1 VPLARQRRWTV
12 RIAPLPIC
20 AAICL
25 IAYSAGRGGPAG
37 AAPWYSIVP
46 PLVAVGMALATNRVF
61 PSLGVGVV
69 VGGLLHAGGSS
80 SAGLWWPLT
89 GLADAARCVGQ
100 SVWPASG
107 DPAHLQI
114 LLLVVL
120 MMAMVSVTLVGGGLH
135 GVAQWLARYAR
146 SPQSTQFVTV
156 LMGLAVFFDDYA
168 NTMIVGPT
176 MRPLSDRQRVSREKL
191 AFIVDATA
199 APVAGI
205 ALVSTWIGYEV
216 GLLGKTADSLG
227 LAKDGYAMFL
237 DAVGFRYYCLG
248 MIAFMVANALS
259 GEDFAA
265 MAGAERRARQLGKPL
280 DDGARPLTTRAFTAV
295 QPHPRAR
302 VLARVGIVPVLCLL
316 LAFLGG
322 MWATGGGWAAFAAD
336 RLAPLRISVWREA
349 LNQADNN
356 LLLTVAA
363 AFGLLVAVLMT
374 LAVSRAPAPAAAKA
388 MLLGARS
395 SLLPIAILVMAW
407 SLTETCGALG
417 TGPFL
422 ASILVGSLP
431 PAIYPPL
438 VFVVACL
445 ISFATGTSWGT
456 MAILIPT
463 ALPVAFQ
470 LDGQSYGLVT
480 MISIAAV
487 LDGAIFGDH
496 CSPISDTTILSS
508 AASSCDH
515 LAHVRTQL
523 PYSLLVAGLA
533 LSIGYV
539 PAALGVPC
547 WVGSLGSAAVS
558 AVLFLGL
565 WLFRRRP
572 HGLPAVGPYQ
582 GERTGE

>member
-1 VPLARQRRWTV
+1 MPLAKKRGWIL
-12 RIAPLPIC
+12 RIAPVAVC

-25 IAYSAGRGGPAG
+25 VAYSAGRGRPAG
-37 AAPWYSIVP
+37 AAPWYSVVP
-46 PLVAVGMALATNRVF
+46 PLVAVAMALATNRVF
-61 PSLGVGVV
+61 PSLGVAVV
-69 VGGLLHAGGSS
+69 VGGLLHAGGGTSG
-80 SAGLWWPLT
+80 GLWWPLT
-89 GLADAARCVGQ
+89 GFTDAARCVGQ
-100 SVWPASG
+100 SVWPANG

-135 GVAQWLARYAR
+135 GVAHWLARYAR

-156 LMGLAVFFDDYA
+156 LMGLVVFFDDYA

-199 APVAGI
+199 APVAGL

-227 LAKDGYAMFL
+227 LVKDGYAMFL
-237 DAVGFRYYCLG
+237 DAVGFRFYCLG
-248 MIAFMVANALS
+248 MIAFMVWNALS

-265 MAGAERRARQLGKPL
+265 MAVAERRARQLGKPL

-322 MWATGGGWAAFAAD
+322 MWVSGGGWAAFAAD

-356 LLLTVAA
+356 LLLTLAA
-363 AFGLLVAVLMT
+363 AFALLVAVLMT
-374 LAVSRAPAPAAAKA
+374 LTVARAPAPAVAKA
-388 MLLGARS
+388 MFLGARS
-395 SLLPIAILVMAW
+395 SLLPVSILVMAW
-407 SLTETCGALG
+407 SLTETCDALG

-431 PAIYPPL
+431 PAIYPAL
-438 VFVVACL
+438 VFLVACL

-480 MISIAAV
+480 IISVAAV

-539 PAALGVPC
+539 PAALGIPC
-547 WVGSLGSAAVS
+547 WVGSLGSAAIS
-558 AVLFLGL
+558 AILFLGL
-565 WLFRRRP
+565 WMLHRRP
-572 HGLPAVGPYQ
+572 RGVHASGPCH
-582 GERTGE
+582 GERTGQ

>member
-1 VPLARQRRWTV
+1 
-12 RIAPLPIC
+12 
-20 AAICL
+20 
-25 IAYSAGRGGPAG
+25 
-37 AAPWYSIVP
+37 
-46 PLVAVGMALATNRVF
+46 MALATNRVF
-61 PSLGVGVV
+61 PSLGVAVV
-69 VGGLLHAGGSS
+69 AGGLLHAGGSS
-80 SAGLWWPLT
+80 SGGLSWPLT
-89 GLADAARCVGQ
+89 GFTDAARFVGQ
-100 SVWPASG
+100 SVWPANG

-120 MMAMVSVTLVGGGLH
+120 MMAMVSVMLVGGGLH
-135 GVAQWLARYAR
+135 GVARRLARYAR

-156 LMGLAVFFDDYA
+156 LMGLVVFFDDYA

-199 APVAGI
+199 APVAGL

-216 GLLGKTADSLG
+216 GLLGETADSLG

-237 DAVGFRYYCLG
+237 DAVGFRFYCLG
-248 MIAFMVANALS
+248 MIAFMVCNALS
-259 GEDFAA
+259 GEDFGA

-280 DDGARPLTTRAFTAV
+280 DDNARPITTRAFTAV
-295 QPHPRAR
+295 QPHPQAR
-302 VLARVGIVPVLCLL
+302 ILARVGIVPVLGLL

-322 MWATGGGWAAFAAD
+322 MWVSGGGWAAFGSD

-356 LLLTVAA
+356 LLLALAA

-374 LAVSRAPAPAAAKA
+374 LAVARAPAPAVAKA

-395 SLLPIAILVMAW
+395 SLLPVAILVMAW
-407 SLTETCGALG
+407 SLTETCDALG

-431 PAIYPPL
+431 PAVYPPL
-438 VFVVACL
+438 VFLVACL

-480 MISIAAV
+480 IVSIAAV

-523 PYSLLVAGLA
+523 PYSLFVAGLA
-533 LSIGYV
+533 LSMGYV
-539 PAALGVPC
+539 PAALGTPC
-547 WVGSLGSAAVS
+547 WVGSLGSAAIS
-558 AVLFLGL
+558 AIMFLGL
-565 WLFRRRP
+565 WVLHRRRSSI
-572 HGLPAVGPYQ
+572 PATGPRYVG
-582 GERTGE
+582 RTGEQ